1 MNSVNNIT
9 RKEEES
15 FQKYYGDL
23 SWDNFKV
30 GREQLI
36 KIQIFLKKRIR
47 KDQLARL
54 PTQYLNDN
62 TIQMAITA
70 LGKKS
75 IINIVETNSTKLHSF
90 IFLDTSQMINYLPVF
105 MTNLMFFLHYLSLTH
120 NSVNHNFSH
129 IYLKPQTCHWR
140 WLSLLIIS
148 QWHSR

>member
-1 MNSVNNIT
+1 MNSVNIIT

-30 GREQLI
+30 GREHLI

-75 IINIVETNSTKLHSF
+75 IIIIEFFFQSSENGFVLHCH
-90 IFLDTSQMINYLPVF
+90 IFVSKDRLNY
-105 MTNLMFFLHYLSLTH
+105 N
-120 NSVNHNFSH
+120 
-129 IYLKPQTCHWR
+129 
-140 WLSLLIIS
+140 
-148 QWHSR
+148 